1 MRITATHIKAMHIT
15 GTGTGTRISTSRPI
29 IIPLRHHESP
39 ITRGR

>member
-1 MRITATHIKAMHIT
+1 MRITPTHIKAMHI
-15 GTGTGTRISTSRPI
+15 TGTRISTSRPI